1 MESELRVEAD
11 EDTAPATKGDI
22 CRLENVMEQLVKR
35 APSFPTSQTETT
47 QLDTSL
53 KHKRKLL
60 ELMKNKDQ
68 AFDFSNAKVT
78 AEQIYAFATLEAD
91 VLKEMTQ
98 YLIVSTM
105 RKKEVT
111 SAETLVKF
119 ALDPDGPFNES
130 SDDCTETGR
139 RVPSLFKFGLSRSL
153 RSRPL
158 PPHAPQLTARTLPVR
173 VGFRPLQ
180 VVRKHNGKLAYAGM
194 PEADREMPELINQAL
209 APVCGHLHAS
219 LLLTPPRCHR
229 PPLGSSRTASSW
241 TTRSW

>member
-1 MESELRVEAD
+1 MRHHLSTVLLAAWDARWTRKRRRGGLFSHCVESELRVEAD

-98 YLIVSTM
+98 YLIVSTALLEGTGLTGAVVIT
-105 RKKEVT
+105 RSTTFVSTAVNHAQEGGDQCGDAGEVC
-111 SAETLVKF
+111 A
-119 ALDPDGPFNES
+119 GPGWPVQRE
-130 SDDCTETGR
+130 
-139 RVPSLFKFGLSRSL
+139 L
-153 RSRPL
+153 RPAQLRERFLRPAW
-158 PPHAPQLTARTLPVR
+158 P
-173 VGFRPLQ
+173 G
-180 VVRKHNGKLAYAGM
+180 
-194 PEADREMPELINQAL
+194 
-209 APVCGHLHAS
+209 CS
-219 LLLTPPRCHR
+219 LLGVP
-229 PPLGSSRTASSW
+229 G
-241 TTRSW
+241 